1 VAMEKRMDQ
10 ILMVK
15 MVLFILIEIIPQS
28 PSELL
33 TKQHEMEEKV
43 VSIWSVLSAFEGNY
57 NTSHLYHFFIF
68 FKKKG

>member
-1 VAMEKRMDQ
+1 MEKRKDQ
-10 ILMVK
+10 ILIVK
-15 MVLFILIEIIPQS
+15 MVFFILIEIIPQS

-57 NTSHLYHFFIF
+57 NTSNLYHFFF
-68 FKKKG
+68 FFFFF